1 MDIYSTQWMLILG
14 SGILFF
20 LVTPFSKTASEF
32 FAATTTEGKQ
42 PGVMMLTASLVI
54 SWIFAKSITVAAD
67 LGLAYGIV
75 GGVAYG
81 VYYFSFIV
89 AGIVIYQMRTQGGFK
104 SIHDF
109 LQSKFGRKAVV
120 IFSVLIAFRL
130 FNEVW
135 SNTMVIGSYFGE
147 AGSFDYYISI
157 LIFTIL
163 TLGYT
168 LKGGLRSSLLT
179 DAIQMILFGLLL
191 FFILGIIL
199 PKEGNGSF
207 QKIITSGSWTMSSGL
222 NLFFVA
228 LLQIFSY
235 PFHDSVMTDR
245 GFISPPKVTLKSFLW
260 ASLIGFICIVAFSF
274 VGVFAHF
281 QGLSNPA
288 TVEVSKAIGGTLM
301 LAMNFIMITSAAST
315 MDSTFSSFSKLVVI
329 DLGKKEFATVK
340 KGRIVM
346 ILLTIIGTLPI
357 FANPEILSAT
367 TVSGTMVMGLAPVF
381 ILWKVKAP
389 SSSFFLSVGCGVLI
403 GVILVLG
410 QFPHALIFTEG
421 KYNAMLAANIFGIIL
436 CFVLFYIPI
445 ILKNGKNKIN

>member
-1 MDIYSTQWMLILG
+1 MDITSIQWMLILG
-14 SGILFF
+14 SGLLFF
-20 LVTPFSKTASEF
+20 VVTPFSKTASEF
-32 FAATTTEGKQ
+32 FAATTSDGKQ
-42 PGVMMLTASLVI
+42 PGVFMLTASLVI

-81 VYYFSFIV
+81 VYYLSFIV
-89 AGIVIYQMRTQGGFK
+89 AGLVIYQMRTKGGFR

-109 LQSKFGRKAVV
+109 LQGKFGRKAVI
-120 IFSVLIAFRL
+120 IFSILIAFRL

-147 AGSFDYYISI
+147 AGSFDYYLSI
-157 LIFTIL
+157 LVFTIL

-179 DAIQMILFGLLL
+179 DAIQMVLFGLLL
-191 FFILGIIL
+191 FFILGILL
-199 PKEGNGSF
+199 PTEGSGSF
-207 QKIITSGSWTMSSGL
+207 QKVLTSGNWTMATGL
-222 NLFFVA
+222 NLLFVA

-245 GFISPPKVTLKSFLW
+245 GFISPPNVTLKSFLL
-260 ASLIGFICIVAFSF
+260 AALNGFLCIVAFSF
-274 VGVFAHF
+274 VGVFAQF
-281 QGLSNPA
+281 QGLGKPA
-288 TVEVSKAIGGTLM
+288 TVEVSKALGGALM

-329 DLGKKEFATVK
+329 DLGKKQFATVQ

-346 ILLTIIGTLPI
+346 IILTIIGTLPI

-389 SSSFFLSVGCGVLI
+389 SWSFYLSVGCGVLI
-403 GVILVLG
+403 GITLVLG
-410 QFPHALIFTEG
+410 QFPESLVFTEG
-421 KYNAMLAANIFGIIL
+421 KYNTMLASNLFGLIL
-436 CFVLFYIPI
+436 CFILFYIPVI
-445 ILKNGKNKIN
+445 FKNGTN